1 LLQVEQAMDR
11 LIREEPEVFDLS
23 SARGCPT
30 CYRVLNPHRL
40 VLRMRQFLDEGGLC
54 SAWDGEELAV
64 KNTNDWNDQYD
75 ILTAELFLR
84 RQEGAYRS
92 TCYPA
97 WF

>member
-1 LLQVEQAMDR
+1 
-11 LIREEPEVFDLS
+11 
-23 SARGCPT
+23 
-30 CYRVLNPHRL
+30 
-40 VLRMRQFLDEGGLC
+40 MRQFLEERGLC